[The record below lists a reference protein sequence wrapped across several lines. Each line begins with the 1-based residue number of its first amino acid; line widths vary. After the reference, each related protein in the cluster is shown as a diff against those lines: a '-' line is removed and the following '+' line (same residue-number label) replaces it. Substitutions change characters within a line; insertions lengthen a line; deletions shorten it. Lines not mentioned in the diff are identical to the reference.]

1 MRLIVIS
8 FSFFLFTSFILT
20 CSPKPKKPFPF
31 GSSIES
37 KKVDTTGDGKIDT
50 QGYYM
55 NDAGNY
61 RLLYN
66 EVDRNLDGFSDF
78 MLWVG
83 SSTSQKQE
91 GQVKEVV
98 KVHEEEDDDYDG
110 KVDTLRWYLPN
121 DLIAL
126 TQNDDDKDGYFET
139 TIYYNFKKLPIR
151 TEVDT
156 NSDGRADRIIWNT
169 RAEIDT
175 DFDGFPDSYLEA
187 PTKVKLLSNID
198 RKIDIKPLE
207 KSKSWFL
214 NPSLIPV
221 DYKAIIGSG
230 Y

>member
-1 MRLIVIS
+1 MRQIVSILFICL
-8 FSFFLFTSFILT
+8 FSFLFLV
-20 CSPKPKKPFPF
+20 CSKKNKTFQF
-31 GSSIES
+31 GSPFES
-37 KKVDTTGDGKIDT
+37 QKVDSNGDGKIDT
-50 QGYYM
+50 QGYYI
-55 NDAGNY
+55 NDEGNF

-66 EVDRNLDGFSDF
+66 EVDRNLDGLSDF

-83 SSTSQKQE
+83 SSGSPKKDSDTKE
-91 GQVKEVV
+91 IVKI
-98 KVHEEEDDDYDG
+98 HEEEDDDYDG
-110 KVDTLRWYLPN
+110 KIDILRWYLPN

-126 TQNDDDKDGYFET
+126 TQNDEDKDGYFET

-156 NSDGRADRIIWNT
+156 NSDGRADKIIWNT

-175 DFDGFPDSYLEA
+175 DFDGFPDSYTEA
-187 PTKVKLLSNID
+187 PTKVKLLDNIQ
-198 RKIDIKPLE
+198 RKLDIKPLE